1 MERIGADIRKLVSYG
16 LRTGLVPEEDEIFT
30 VNRLLELFGLEE
42 PEEEGTANGTEGAEG
57 KAAAGAGSIIS
68 QECKY
73 AESPEGQDSKCTAEP
88 EDQGSAV
95 DADAVLAAELEGIL
109 SRMCD
114 YAYGHGLIAEN
125 GVVYRDLFDTKI
137 MSMLMPRPSEVIR
150 KFRELYETESPRAA
164 TDYYYKLSRDSD
176 YIRRYRI
183 ARDMKWIAPT
193 KYGDLDI
200 TINLSKPEKDP
211 KAIAAAR
218 SAKQSG
224 YPKCLLCRENEGYA
238 GRINHPARQN
248 HRIIPVTING
258 SQWGFQYSPYV
269 YYNEHCIVFNFQHV
283 PMKIDHAAFC
293 KLFDFV
299 KQFPH
304 YFVGSNA
311 DLPIVGGSILSHD
324 HFQGGHYEFAMARA
338 GVERRFTIK
347 GFEDVEAGIV
357 NWPMSVIRISAE
369 DSDRLVALADV
380 ILNAWRGYTDEA
392 AFIFAE
398 TDGEPHN
405 TITPIARKRDGRF
418 ELDLVLRNNITTQ
431 EHPLGVYHPHA
442 KLHHIKK
449 ENIGLIEVMG
459 LAVLPAR
466 LKDEMEKLAEAIL
479 NGADIRK
486 DALLEKHADWVDEF
500 LPKYTDV
507 TADTVMDIL
516 HKEIGNVFMEVLE
529 DSGVYKRNEEGQA
542 AFDRFIAALNE

>member
-1 MERIGADIRKLVSYG
+1 MIQIYIKKLVSYG
-16 LRTGLVPEEDEIFT
+16 VQTGLVPQEDVIFT
-30 VNRLLELFGLEE
+30 TNRLLELFGL
-42 PEEEGTANGTEGAEG
+42 
-57 KAAAGAGSIIS
+57 
-68 QECKY
+68 
-73 AESPEGQDSKCTAEP
+73 D
-88 EDQGSAV
+88 
-95 DADAVLAAELEGIL
+95 ELEDSDTDVTMREDELEEVL
-109 SRMCD
+109 SGMLD
-114 YAYGHGLIAEN
+114 YAFEKGLMAEN
-125 GVVYRDLFDTKI
+125 SIVYRDLFDTKI

-150 KFRELYETESPRAA
+150 RFTELYENVSPQAA

-183 ARDMKWIAPT
+183 CKDQKWVTST

-211 KAIAAAR
+211 KAIAAAKNAR
-218 SAKQSG
+218 QSG
-224 YPKCLLCRENEGYA
+224 YPKCLLCKENEGYA
-238 GRINHPARQN
+238 GRVNHPARQN
-248 HRIIPVTING
+248 HRIIPVTINN

-269 YYNEHCIVFNFQHV
+269 YYNEHCIVFNSQHV

-324 HFQGGHYEFAMARA
+324 HFQGGRYEFAMAKA
-338 GVERRFTIK
+338 PVERSFTVA
-347 GFEDVEAGIV
+347 GYEDVKAGIV
-357 NWPMSVIRISAE
+357 NWPMSVIRLQAA
-369 DSDRLVALADV
+369 DTDRIIALADV
-380 ILNAWRGYTDEA
+380 ILEKWRSYTDET

-398 TDGEPHN
+398 TEGEPHN
-405 TITPIARKRDGRF
+405 TITPIARKRGELY
-418 ELDLVLRNNITTQ
+418 ELDLVLRNNITTE

-466 LKDEMEKLAEAIL
+466 LKEEMALLKEAIL
-479 NGADIRK
+479 TGADLRA
-486 DALLEKHADWVDEF
+486 DQVLAKHADWVEEF
-500 LPKYTDV
+500 KPKYQQID
-507 TADTVMDIL
+507 ASNIDQIIQE
-516 HKEIGNVFMEVLE
+516 EIGLVFMEVLE
-529 DSGVYKRNEEGQA
+529 DAGVYKRTPEGQE
-542 AFDRFIAALNE
+542 AFDRFVTSLS